1 MAVTL
6 WIALGLLAAASVLPK
21 AYNSRFLSGSS
32 GWIFLSI
39 YWFMQPPSYIEIQDY
54 FNAFL
59 VVAAAIFAL
68 FIAYI
73 TFQARNNEEGGHE
86 VLISLSRAASV
97 GGLIYF
103 LFVDVEFLNIG
114 IISLVTNQTIWIVE
128 QLGYPVAQ
136 VAWNQLAVG
145 GLLPIEI
152 ILACTAIESIALFMG
167 LISSATKATLSQKF
181 KAFMISVP
189 VIYSL
194 NLLRTSL
201 TASAYGLAWFG
212 TPDESFHITEHFI
225 AKIGS
230 LAALFVISYTI
241 LKMLPEVTDMIDDIF
256 KLLKIEFRKLARLN

>member
-1 MAVTL
+1 MNAAL
-6 WIALGLLAAASVLPK
+6 WISLGLLAVASVLPR
-21 AYNSRFLSGSS
+21 AYNPRFLFGGS
-32 GWIFLSI
+32 GWVFLSI
-39 YWFMQPPSYIEIQDY
+39 YWFSQPPSYIEIQDY

-59 VVAAAIFAL
+59 VVVAATASL

-73 TFQARNNEEGGHE
+73 TFQAINNEEDGYE
-86 VLISLSRAASV
+86 VLISLSKAASV

-103 LFVDVEFLNIG
+103 LFADVDFLNVG
-114 IISLVTNQTIWIVE
+114 IISLVTNQTVWVVE
-128 QLGYPVAQ
+128 KLGYPVAQ

-145 GLLPIEI
+145 GLLPVEI

-194 NLLRTSL
+194 NLLRTSF

-230 LAALFVISYTI
+230 LVALFVISYMI
-241 LKMLPEVTDMIDDIF
+241 LKMLPEVTDMIDGTI